1 MFSVEIV
8 SLEPLHWWFEG
19 VLGFRDLR
27 SGKSGVSFSL
37 GSWRL
42 WELRGDCNSDPRRKT
57 NAGEGAV
64 WKECRRVSKIM
75 VTSISR

>member
-8 SLEPLHWWFEG
+8 SLEPLHWWFDG
-19 VLGFRDLR
+19 ILGFRDPR

-37 GSWRL
+37 GSWRPR
-42 WELRGDCNSDPRRKT
+42 ELRGGYSSDPCRKT

-75 VTSISR
+75 VISISK